1 MRREGSGRG
10 CLYFHQ
16 RKSTSKRLTGAHTLF
31 VNPLLKNFRTD
42 SRYQPLAKRIGI
54 LP

>member
-1 MRREGSGRG
+1 MRREGSGGGR
-10 CLYFHQ
+10 LYFHQ